1 MKNLYVCVSFVNL
14 KIIVIFSFASKKEKK
29 KKKSDSVANC
39 MAQTAGRN
47 YFPGT
52 EECLL
57 VLFEPTHLW

>member
-14 KIIVIFSFASKKEKK
+14 KIIVIFSFASKKEK